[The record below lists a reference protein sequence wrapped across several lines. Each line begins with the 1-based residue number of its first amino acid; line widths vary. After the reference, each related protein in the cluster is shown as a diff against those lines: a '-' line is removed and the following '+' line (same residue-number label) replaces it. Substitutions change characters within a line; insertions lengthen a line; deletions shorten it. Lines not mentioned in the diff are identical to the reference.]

1 MLSKCAHRVF
11 MEATPA
17 WRDIYAIFW
26 GLMEIQLLAQEKKK
40 DKDTEDREGR
50 EAGNCPHFLGQDTV
64 LL

>member
-1 MLSKCAHRVF
+1 MK
-11 MEATPA
+11 ATPA

-26 GLMEIQLLAQEKKK
+26 ALMEIQLLAQEKKK